1 MDQEGL
7 EILRMIAEKKVSAE
21 QGAQLLEALK
31 HQPAVIPT
39 AGGQKPRFVRVKV
52 DIHGEDGKV
61 VAVNLN
67 LPVALADVA
76 LKLAE
81 GAKFVRGDQVI
92 VLGDYLKQLGGVDIA
107 SLLALVKEGVEGKL
121 VDVNVHGED
130 GEQVKVEVTVD

>member
-7 EILRMIAEKKVSAE
+7 EILRMIAEKKVTAE

-39 AGGQKPRFVRVKV
+39 SVGQKPRFVRVKV
-52 DIHGEDGKV
+52 DIHGEDEKT

-130 GEQVKVEVTVD
+130 GEEVKVEVTVD